1 VFSPAGKDDLAEAK
15 TGTGNTVAFLVLL
28 AFSPVDQFYCH
39 ITLLTVAVVQLLD
52 LSTYSVPY
60 MYYLQAYALSFV
72 IMDTYLLHYILPVSS
87 YLCTSLVLRLCN

>member
-1 VFSPAGKDDLAEAK
+1 VFFPVGKDDLAEAK

-28 AFSPVDQFYCH
+28 AFSPADQFDCH

-60 MYYLQAYALSFV
+60 VYYLQAYALSSV
-72 IMDTYLLHYILPVSS
+72 IMYTYLLLYILPVSS
-87 YLCTSLVLRLCN
+87 YLCTSLVLRL

>member
-1 VFSPAGKDDLAEAK
+1 MFFPVGKDDLAEAK
-15 TGTGNTVAFLVLL
+15 TETGNTVAFLVLL
-28 AFSPVDQFYCH
+28 AFSPADQFDCH

-72 IMDTYLLHYILPVSS
+72 IMDTDLLLYILSVSS
-87 YLCTSLVLRLCN
+87 YLCTSLVLGL